1 MKSLLLTPIFK
12 RLKKSAFF
20 SSFNQNNCTRYDAK
34 EKNKNNKKL
43 LKSYTHKKRSLKIN
57 DKISIEEVIK
67 CISKSSLK
75 YMINSRIS
83 DIFYSMDDEN
93 SHKSLTIEL
102 IFRGNV
108 STLSDQEVNEQMTI
122 LIKRLKDKLN
132 IDIK

>member
-1 MKSLLLTPIFK
+1 MIDSIKVRNVIKYVDFSRFPKIK
-12 RLKKSAFF
+12 RDI
-20 SSFNQNNCTRYDAK
+20 T
-34 EKNKNNKKL
+34 
-43 LKSYTHKKRSLKIN
+43 LKIN
-57 DKISIEEVIK
+57 NKISIEEVIK

-83 DIFYSMDDEN
+83 DIFYSMNHEN

-102 IFRGNV
+102 IFQGNV